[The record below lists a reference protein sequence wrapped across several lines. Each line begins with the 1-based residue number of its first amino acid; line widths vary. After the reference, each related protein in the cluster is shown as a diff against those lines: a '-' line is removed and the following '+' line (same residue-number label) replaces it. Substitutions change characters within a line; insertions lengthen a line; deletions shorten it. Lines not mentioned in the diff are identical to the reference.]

1 MSNSCTPLAILTA
14 TSPVEAP
21 LRSPAAGSTPLDAL
35 RILPLPTVNN
45 TEETIDE
52 APSSEPP
59 VSRRISALP
68 PQLDTLSL
76 PSASFSTS
84 LTDLF
89 APLDTTSA
97 LEVPRP
103 RPRTVSRLSFGLDSA
118 FTARQRRSTLVG
130 GAGFPSSSL
139 KYSGAPMTKDA
150 RIRQGGKEED
160 VWICPF
166 PQEGDGLEDVIDGK
180 VVEGWTEE
188 DWVEVS
194 SVLLSKG
201 YILDLSQRNE
211 VFKVR
216 RLQFFPSSFV
226 PSPC

>member
-1 MSNSCTPLAILTA
+1 
-14 TSPVEAP
+14 
-21 LRSPAAGSTPLDAL
+21 
-35 RILPLPTVNN
+35 
-45 TEETIDE
+45 
-52 APSSEPP
+52 
-59 VSRRISALP
+59 
-68 PQLDTLSL
+68 
-76 PSASFSTS
+76 
-84 LTDLF
+84 
-89 APLDTTSA
+89 
-97 LEVPRP
+97 
-103 RPRTVSRLSFGLDSA
+103 
-118 FTARQRRSTLVG
+118 
-130 GAGFPSSSL
+130 
-139 KYSGAPMTKDA
+139 MTKDA